1 MIRNRHQEASGFT
14 LIEIMVALVLLAIV
28 FIAVFRLFSQTITT
42 DAATRFYTVAPL
54 LAQKVMA
61 ETTAGPSS
69 GRYDSSGE
77 FEHYP
82 GYGWQTTITK
92 ADADAFD
99 STAGDMQRIDVTVS
113 QAGGQKFKLRRYVLS
128 GQP

>member
-1 MIRNRHQEASGFT
+1 MIRNRRQEASGFT

-28 FIAVFRLFSQTITT
+28 FMAVFRLFSQTITT

-61 ETTAGPSS
+61 ETTAGPSN
-69 GRYDSSGE
+69 GRYDSSGQ
-77 FEHYP
+77 FDHYP
-82 GYGWQTTITK
+82 DYDWQATITEVN
-92 ADADAFD
+92 ADVFD
-99 STAGDMQRIDVTVS
+99 SSGGDIQRVDVTVS
-113 QAGGQKFKLRRYVLS
+113 KGGGQKFKLRRYVLS